1 MMAERNYSTIE
12 HEALITVNVVKEFY
26 PYICI
31 CMVLSSNCTSPLALK
46 DVDGYPVVSF
56 IIYTVIKIHHNHIV

>member
-12 HEALITVNVVKEFY
+12 HEALTTVNVIKEFY

-31 CMVLSSNCTSPLALK
+31 CMVLSSNCTSTQALK
-46 DVDGYPVVSF
+46 DVGDYPVVSF
-56 IIYTVIKIHHNHIV
+56 IIYTVIRIHHL

>member
-12 HEALITVNVVKEFY
+12 HEALTTVNVIKEFY

-31 CMVLSSNCTSPLALK
+31 CMVLSSNCTSPQALK
-46 DVDGYPVVSF
+46 DVGDYPVV
-56 IIYTVIKIHHNHIV
+56 IYTVIRIHHL